1 LNTGIFPNRDLDST
15 LSPESLFFNGP
26 AAAGDVT
33 SWSDAKRWFNFGTV
47 EVARDGTLVASIVDT
62 AENTRFSL
70 ELEPS

>member
-1 LNTGIFPNRDLDST
+1 VLPNA
-15 LSPESLFFNGP
+15 P

-33 SWSDAKRWFNFGTV
+33 TWADAKRWFNFGTL

-62 AENTRFSL
+62 AGNTRFSL